1 MKYFLDT
8 NVIIDGIKGRNNNI
22 IKHYME
28 NYAENL
34 FVPAIVVAELE
45 FGALHSN
52 DYKKNKKL
60 YEKFI
65 SNFAVIPFYKEYSK
79 EYAQIRQ
86 SLESEG
92 TPIGANDMLIAAT
105 ALAND
110 AILVTHNVGEFE
122 RIHNLRIEDWT
133 K

>member
-22 IKHYME
+22 IKHFME

-34 FVPAIVVAELE
+34 FVPAIVV
-45 FGALHSN
+45 ALHSN

-79 EYAQIRQ
+79 EDAQIRQ

-110 AILVTHNVGEFE
+110 AIRGTHNVGEFE